1 VDALDRLYSS
11 LDARLRPEDVAA
23 LVLEAQPSL
32 THRESAVLR
41 DVAAHSARW
50 DGFTGMNVDHARPV
64 GAGRQVAAARFLFGV
79 EGGAVDVD
87 DPISVLEFAALA
99 GAEINW
105 DPARTDF
112 LTDRLNREARASAG
126 IELSKRQYNRR
137 FRLLRRLSAKAARLE
152 RARKTRDM
160 TLLAAAGFVGTIDRD
175 RFHADP
181 DAACFIAYFTARRKL
196 RREFTLVGRENPFDQ
211 VAEVLFARCTARGN
225 TDWAMIALA
234 CPAWDVLRR
243 LRPEQL
249 GELLGRWSAATTSV
263 ARSLA
268 SAWQSSEIDKA
279 TMVVRRGVDSSTWNA
294 LAGAY
299 NAARAGWT
307 ACLHAAGLTA
317 LIEDAWPGKV
327 MRVVAADLAR
337 WHQMSGG
344 GLHPDTA
351 VWSRLPLPW
360 EVLDGTVACS
370 RADVE
375 AACREQRVEP
385 ERSGWT
391 APRTH
396 SGIARFQPT
405 PELVHGIAVSDPL
418 WAMALR
424 RARVFSGKPLNTVV
438 LGGQDAPG

>member
-1 VDALDRLYSS
+1 MSDDY
-11 LDARLRPEDVAA
+11 
-23 LVLEAQPSL
+23 
-32 THRESAVLR
+32 
-41 DVAAHSARW
+41 
-50 DGFTGMNVDHARPV
+50 ARPV
-64 GAGRQVAAARFLFGV
+64 GAARQVAAVRFLFGV
-79 EGGAVDVD
+79 DGGAVDVD

-112 LTDRLNREARASAG
+112 LADRLNREARASAG

-137 FRLLRRLSAKAARLE
+137 FRMLRRLSAKAARLE

-196 RREFTLVGRENPFDQ
+196 RREFTLAGRENPFDQ

-234 CPAWDVLRR
+234 CPTWDVLRR

-263 ARSLA
+263 AVSLA
-268 SAWQSSEIDKA
+268 SSWRSSEIDKA
-279 TMVVRRGVDSSTWNA
+279 TMVVRRGVDSSTWNS

-299 NAARAGWT
+299 NAARAGWI

-375 AACREQRVEP
+375 AACREHRVEP

-424 RARVFSGKPLNTVV
+424 RARVFSGKPVNAEVS
-438 LGGQDAPG
+438 GGQDAPG